1 MNDWDRFL
9 GEMFNQMSMITIFIL
24 ITVNTNWNIK

>member
-1 MNDWDRFL
+1 MNDWDRLL

-24 ITVNTNWNIK
+24 ITVNTNWNTK